1 MANDISLID
10 RTETSL
16 TIKASNLRT
25 GGGEKT
31 ILWFLDGDKI
41 VQYGLGASTES
52 DVYTFYGL
60 EPNTTYTISFTIWY
74 KMQGWS
80 DEYSEPLEVSTL
92 KSEEPEDPEPTWDFA
107 YAETYSNIE
116 TTKEGSKKLG
126 AGEVLR
132 INMTFKSGGEILFE
146 TVDASGA
153 YIFLS
158 SQSSFDEISGEPVS
172 SLTDDYSR
180 NGDASIEWLVSPG
193 VDYYLFVR
201 HYDIEDSGKIT
212 YRIVVPEKTRPNT
225 FQWTNPKE
233 KGKDF
238 NLTAKEWNDLCQ
250 NVNDLLAYCDQWDYP
265 FTKAVKEESFT
276 AEMFNEILEAIKPIS
291 KKTPEYLESREVKA
305 GDIIKA
311 QDLKD
316 LVALVNEI
324 Q

>member
-1 MANDISLID
+1 M
-10 RTETSL
+10 
-16 TIKASNLRT
+16 
-25 GGGEKT
+25 
-31 ILWFLDGDKI
+31 
-41 VQYGLGASTES
+41 VQYGLSASTTS
-52 DVYTFYGL
+52 DVYTFYDL

-74 KMQGWS
+74 EMLGWS
-80 DEYSEPLEVSTL
+80 DEYSESLEVSTL

-107 YAETYSNIE
+107 YVKIYSDIE
-116 TTKEGSKKLG
+116 TTKEDSRNLG
-126 AGEVLR
+126 VGEVLR
-132 INMTFKSGGEILFE
+132 IDMTFKSGGEILFE
-146 TVDASGA
+146 TVNASGA

-158 SQSSFDEISGEPVS
+158 SQKSFDEASGEPIS
-172 SLTDDYSR
+172 SLTDDYSK

-201 HYDIEDSGKIT
+201 HYSIEDSGKIT
-212 YRIVVPEKTRPNT
+212 YRIIVPEKTRPST
-225 FQWTNPKE
+225 FQWTNSKE

-250 NVNDLLAYCDQWDYP
+250 NVNDLLAYCDQWDYS
-265 FTKAVKEESFT
+265 FTKAIEGEIFT

-291 KKTPEYLESREVKA
+291 KKTPEYLESYEVKT

-311 QDLKD
+311 QVLKD